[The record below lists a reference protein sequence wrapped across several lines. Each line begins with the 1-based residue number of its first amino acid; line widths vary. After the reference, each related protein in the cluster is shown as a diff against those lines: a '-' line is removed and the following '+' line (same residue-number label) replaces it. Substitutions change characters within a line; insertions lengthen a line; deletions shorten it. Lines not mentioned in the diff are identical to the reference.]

1 MHPSTYTPTTYT
13 LEEVMAMTEKRNPYR
28 SDPDPRS
35 VPQDPGRDPGRKDR
49 EMEPETDDPR
59 HGREGGD
66 SEDRPTSQPQQRPD
80 KKK

>member
-35 VPQDPGRDPGRKDR
+35 IPQDPGRKDR
-49 EMEPETDDPR
+49 EMEPETEDPR
-59 HGREGGD
+59 HGREGSD
-66 SEDRPTSQPQQRPD
+66 REDRTTSQPQQTPD